1 MDYKKTIVFVSGV
14 LFASVVLLLIFQR
27 NENPSEPTSPDLKVH
42 AGEEVITAKRGGYC
56 WNENGKAV
64 CVDAADPAE
73 DLDEDQGLRAVSGG
87 NVELEF
93 DSPPEVIEIEGKSE
107 GGRWEE
113 LQMNDLQ
120 LKLPEPKD
128 NYIYRIS
135 GQWEQGDV
143 TYAFLVKAE

>member
-1 MDYKKTIVFVSGV
+1 MNHRKAIGIVGC
-14 LFASVVLLLIFQR
+14 LVVLGILLFLTFRQDLS
-27 NENPSEPTSPDLKVH
+27 PPDPTPPDLQVQ

-73 DLDEDQGLRAVSGG
+73 DLDEDQGLRAVSGE

-93 DSPPEVIEIEGKSE
+93 DSPPEVIEIEWKSE